1 MSYRLKNYNFIITFL
16 LAQIGHKEQIVHEC
30 TVLCNS
36 EGKQTC
42 AVECVLQRSVSALT
56 GLRIIPFKFYGI
68 ETVWLC
74 AKNGS
79 HVLPN
84 ALAA

>member
-1 MSYRLKNYNFIITFL
+1 MCYRLKKYNFNIAFL
-16 LAQIGHKEQIVHEC
+16 FANIGQEEPIVHEC

-68 ETVWLC
+68 ETAWLS